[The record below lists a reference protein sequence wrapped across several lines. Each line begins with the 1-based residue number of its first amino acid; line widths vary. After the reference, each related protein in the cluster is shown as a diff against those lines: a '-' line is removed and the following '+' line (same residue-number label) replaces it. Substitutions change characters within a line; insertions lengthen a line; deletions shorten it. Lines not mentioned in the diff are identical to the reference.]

1 MLRQRTIK
9 KTVSLKGIGL
19 HTGNISKITFV
30 PAKENSGIKFVRTD
44 LPGAP
49 SIQADFKNVTVAVRG
64 TTIASGEA
72 KVHTVEH
79 VLAVCSAFGI
89 NNLEIHLTN
98 NEPPV
103 MDGSAKPFCDLILAA
118 GIEEFATE
126 QNYIKLTAPISYKS
140 GETLIT
146 AEPCDKFII
155 DCTIGYKHPFL
166 THQQACFEITQD
178 TFIKELSSAR
188 TFCFDY
194 EIEALRANGLAKGG
208 DLMNAI
214 VIGFNGIRNTDKT
227 LRFQDEFVRHK
238 ILDLIGDLSLLARP
252 LKAKITA
259 VKCGH
264 NHNINFAAEIAKTLR

>member
-9 KTVSLKGIGL
+9 KTVSLEGIGL
-19 HTGNISKITFV
+19 HTGNLSKITFV
-30 PAKENSGIKFVRTD
+30 PAKENTGIKFVRTD
-44 LPGAP
+44 MPGAP
-49 SIQADFKNVTVAVRG
+49 TIEADFKNVTVAVRG
-64 TTIASGEA
+64 TTIANGDA

-89 NNLEIHLTN
+89 NNLEIQLTN

-103 MDGSAKPFCDLILAA
+103 MDGSAKPFCEIILEA
-118 GIEEFATE
+118 GIEEFGSE
-126 QNYIKLTAPISYKS
+126 QNYIELTAPITYKS

-155 DCTIGYKHPFL
+155 DCTVDYKHPFL
-166 THQQACFEITQD
+166 KHQQASFEITQD
-178 TFIKELSSAR
+178 TFIKEISSAR

-194 EIEALRANGLAKGG
+194 EIEALHANGLAKGG
-208 DLMNAI
+208 DLTNAI
-214 VIGFNGIRNTDKT
+214 VIGLNGIHNKDKT
-227 LRFQDEFVRHK
+227 LRFPNEFVRHK

-259 VKCGH
+259 FKCGH
-264 NHNINFAAEIAKTLR
+264 NHNVNFAAEIAKTLR